1 MLFLDIDK
9 YIVCLKSLDNLAFNI
24 LFLYL
29 SRKCVTSS
37 YAISWSK
44 DGKFVERK
52 EIPSFVC
59 EHKWLYVINMQPL
72 KRYIGIIQFKTS
84 TPDYRLP
91 NLILLI
97 IIIGYIFICLK
108 VNYDLL
114 ILYIKDGITISTKK
128 VKLTCNKY

>member
-1 MLFLDIDK
+1 
-9 YIVCLKSLDNLAFNI
+9 
-24 LFLYL
+24 
-29 SRKCVTSS
+29 
-37 YAISWSK
+37 
-44 DGKFVERK
+44 
-52 EIPSFVC
+52 
-59 EHKWLYVINMQPL
+59 MQPL

-114 ILYIKDGITISTKK
+114 ILYIMDGITISTKR